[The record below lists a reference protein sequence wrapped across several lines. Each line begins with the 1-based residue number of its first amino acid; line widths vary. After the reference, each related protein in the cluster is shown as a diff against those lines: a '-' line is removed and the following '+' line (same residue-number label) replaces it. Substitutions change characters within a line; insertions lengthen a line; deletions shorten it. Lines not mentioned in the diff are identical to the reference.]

1 MAACITLPVAIPA
14 ALATQSPHDLALIAA
29 VAVLSI
35 AVPYV
40 LEYVALRAVAVKTFS
55 VLLSLDP
62 AVALFA
68 GALWLGQT
76 LSASQ
81 LLGVGLV
88 VVASAGVMG
97 TRY

>member
-1 MAACITLPVAIPA
+1 MSRIGKLPVAIPSGVTVQA
-14 ALATQSPHDLALIAA
+14 KYGPSGTLRDAIAGGEPAHVFASANMEHPQSLA
-29 VAVLSI
+29 
-35 AVPYV
+35 
-40 LEYVALRAVAVKTFS
+40 RAGKS
-55 VLLSLDP
+55 G

-81 LLGVGLV
+81 LRGVGLV

-97 TRY
+97 TRR